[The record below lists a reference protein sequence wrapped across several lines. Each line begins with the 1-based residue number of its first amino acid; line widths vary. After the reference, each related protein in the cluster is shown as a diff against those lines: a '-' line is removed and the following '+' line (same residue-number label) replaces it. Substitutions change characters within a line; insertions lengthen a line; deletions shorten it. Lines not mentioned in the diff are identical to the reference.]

1 LVRIGCE
8 EGYLF
13 ETKLDAEIYA
23 RKLFPDE
30 NGLQRYARIY
40 SKLFMN
46 LRRISAMTRTELGE
60 LLNRLELE
68 KGLRFD
74 YGESFEGAQYIRF
87 DVDDDDGDKLLS
99 EATDEEIIA
108 FADDEGYT
116 LTVKDC
122 QAIRERGRDGET
134 IREAVNA
141 LIEEENED
149 ETENN

>member
-1 LVRIGCE
+1 MTKTE
-8 EGYLF
+8 LF
-13 ETKLDAEIYA
+13 ELLDKLET
-23 RKLFPDE
+23 E
-30 NGLQRYARIY
+30 NWG
-40 SKLFMN
+40 
-46 LRRISAMTRTELGE
+46 
-60 LLNRLELE
+60 E
-68 KGLRFD
+68 KGLR
-74 YGESFEGAQYIRF
+74 YEVGESFEGVQYIRF
-87 DVDDDDGDKLLS
+87 EVDDDDGDKLLS
-99 EATDEEIIA
+99 AATDEEIIA

>member
-1 LVRIGCE
+1 
-8 EGYLF
+8 
-13 ETKLDAEIYA
+13 
-23 RKLFPDE
+23 
-30 NGLQRYARIY
+30 
-40 SKLFMN
+40 
-46 LRRISAMTRTELGE
+46 MTRTELGE

-74 YGESFEGAQYIRF
+74 YGDSFEGVQYIRF
-87 DVDDDDGDKLLS
+87 EVDDDGNKLLS

-122 QAIRERGRDGET
+122 QAIREGKKDGET
-134 IREAVNA
+134 IRKAVNA

-149 ETENN
+149 E

>member
-1 LVRIGCE
+1 MTKSE
-8 EGYLF
+8 LF
-13 ETKLDAEIYA
+13 KLLD
-23 RKLFPDE
+23 KLE
-30 NGLQRYARIY
+30 R
-40 SKLFMN
+40 
-46 LRRISAMTRTELGE
+46 
-60 LLNRLELE
+60 E
-68 KGLRFD
+68 KGLQ
-74 YGESFEGAQYIRF
+74 YEVGENFEGVQYIRF
-87 DVDDDDGDKLLS
+87 EVDDDGDKLLS

-149 ETENN
+149 ETENK

>member
-1 LVRIGCE
+1 
-8 EGYLF
+8 
-13 ETKLDAEIYA
+13 
-23 RKLFPDE
+23 
-30 NGLQRYARIY
+30 
-40 SKLFMN
+40 
-46 LRRISAMTRTELGE
+46 MTRTELDE
-60 LLNRLELE
+60 LLSKLKIE

-74 YGESFEGAQYIRF
+74 YGDSFEGVQYIRF
-87 DVDDDDGDKLLS
+87 EVDDDGNKLLS

-122 QAIRERGRDGET
+122 QAIREGKKDGET

-149 ETENN
+149 E

>member
-1 LVRIGCE
+1 M
-8 EGYLF
+8 
-13 ETKLDAEIYA
+13 TK
-23 RKLFPDE
+23 
-30 NGLQRYARIY
+30 
-40 SKLFMN
+40 
-46 LRRISAMTRTELGE
+46 TELGE

-149 ETENN
+149 ENENN